1 MITRHSER
9 LLVRHAPADVFT
21 LVSDVER
28 YPDFIPHLTS
38 LRILSRETSG
48 PESVFVAEAVARY
61 KFARERFVT
70 RVRADAAAL
79 RVSVELVEGP
89 FHVLRNVWQ
98 LSELSDGSTAI
109 DFELEFQFS
118 NMVLDMLIR
127 ANRQRA
133 VRMMI
138 EYFTKE
144 ADRRYP
150 LTGIAN
156 PSGPLGT
163 GK

>member
-9 LLVRHAPADVFT
+9 LHVRQAPVDVFT

-28 YPDFIPHLTS
+28 YPDFIPYLTT
-38 LRILSRETSG
+38 LRILSRETTGS
-48 PESVFVAEAVARY
+48 ESIFVAEAVARY

-79 RVSVELVEGP
+79 RVAVNLVEGP
-89 FHVLRNVWQ
+89 FHVLRNIWQ

-109 DFELEFQFS
+109 DFELDFQFS
-118 NMVLDMLIR
+118 NMMLDMLIR
-127 ANRQRA
+127 TNKQRA
-133 VRMMI
+133 VRKMI
-138 EYFTKE
+138 SYFVKE

-150 LTGIAN
+150 VTGIAN
-156 PSGPLGT
+156 PSGPLDA